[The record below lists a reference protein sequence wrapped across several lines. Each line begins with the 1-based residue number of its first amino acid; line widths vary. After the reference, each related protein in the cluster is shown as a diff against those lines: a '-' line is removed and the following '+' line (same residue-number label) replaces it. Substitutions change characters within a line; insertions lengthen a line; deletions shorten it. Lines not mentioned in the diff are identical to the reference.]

1 MWYNDV
7 MYKVDKLVKLRKEK
21 NLKLKDLARIID
33 TSIAY
38 YHMIETGK
46 RKLYYD
52 DAVKI
57 ANYFNM
63 KPDELF
69 LD

>member
-1 MWYNDV
+1 
-7 MYKVDKLVKLRKEK
+7 MYKVDKLIKLRKER
-21 NLKLKDLARIID
+21 NLKLKHLAEVIG

-52 DAVKI
+52 DAIKI
-57 ANYFNM
+57 AKYFDM

-69 LD
+69 LK

>member
-1 MWYNDV
+1 
-7 MYKVDKLVKLRKEK
+7 MYSVDRLIKIRKEK
-21 NLKLKDLARIID
+21 KLKLKDLAKVIG

-52 DAVKI
+52 DAIKI
-57 ANYFNM
+57 ANYFNTT
-63 KPDELF
+63 PDELF
-69 LD
+69 LN

>member
-1 MWYNDV
+1 
-7 MYKVDKLVKLRKEK
+7 
-21 NLKLKDLARIID
+21 LKDLAKVIG

-52 DAVKI
+52 DAIKI
-57 ANYFNM
+57 ANYFNTT
-63 KPDELF
+63 PDELF
-69 LD
+69 LN

>member
-1 MWYNDV
+1 MYNL
-7 MYKVDKLVKLRKEK
+7 DKLIKIRKEK
-21 NLKLKDLARIID
+21 KIRLKDLAKVLD

-57 ANYFNM
+57 AKYFDM